1 MMLRSSFIFA
11 LVFCVLL
18 LLVAV
23 TDGKKSA
30 KSKTSKDKKGQSVSV
45 KSSVKTTKGDTKEED
60 KDLMQHEK
68 TQLSLPATSVA
79 QSALPAATKDTDES
93 FSSSQSSQSGDQGS
107 GGSGDE
113 EEADSDEEA
122 EEDDDEKPQ
131 KAVKPADV
139 KSKVKV
145 EKDKNKI
152 AETVK
157 KSIKGSVEK
166 DKRNKITKNKATVES
181 SNKRKKESKSEK
193 EDKRTNQPKAD
204 YPTFDWK
211 KNASK
216 VSNATAKIPGWQDKA
231 NIPQMI
237 ALSQMAAGVPAVVQK
252 DTMSLPVSK
261 FFNGSINN
269 QADIASLDQDSIEP
283 TGHTTQKGK
292 TQESAPEASSS
303 KAPTPE
309 ASSSTSSAPEASS
322 STASAPDSTATTAKA
337 TEKSSSSDS
346 KNPVA
351 DPVAS
356 DTGEVPQNISKTA
369 DVKVPSNIPNRCAG
383 LVKMYSNGELTLM
396 DYLKQLRRCK
406 KADKEFNSAHP
417 FASPAGNAMLRASIS
432 KNGAGLTKEAY
443 KYALERMR
451 NYVPSNKEK
460 QAAEQILAKW
470 RSNSFGDRVAGS
482 NTDVPDAVKSFMG
495 GQNALAE
502 QIALKKKQNVE
513 TQTDKAIDTA
523 EKFILGTIT
532 GRPSAL
538 DTATAASTDATKKAA
553 VNTNASPVVAAGD
566 AKAIVTNPNQ
576 SVTKVIAAAQALLG
590 DASKGKA
597 VVLTGGNAN
606 SLLASVVK
614 KKSYILT
621 PNAAAL
627 NKAKALEMAKNADK
641 LNAALLSQISSS
653 VLAQPV
659 DSKTDLVAAL
669 KDMAPGPE
677 APVRLP
683 LNVVSS
689 VQKRSIVDGLGRESR
704 RKKRSIDIHSLVK
717 KSQNNKRRR
726 MTRELVGK
734 ATRIDNPIER
744 SKLNKPI
751 MPAPKLMDRIRDMK
765 RLGLGESCIS
775 GYSAAQELG
784 ASTHMCH
791 AE

>member
-93 FSSSQSSQSGDQGS
+93 FSFFQSSQSGDQGS

-166 DKRNKITKNKATVES
+166 DKRNKITKNKA
-181 SNKRKKESKSEK
+181 
-193 EDKRTNQPKAD
+193 NQPKAD

-211 KNASK
+211 RNASK

-283 TGHTTQKGK
+283 TGHTAQKGK

-303 KAPTPE
+303 KASTPE
-309 ASSSTSSAPEASS
+309 ASSSISSAPEASS

-566 AKAIVTNPNQ
+566 AKAI
-576 SVTKVIAAAQALLG
+576 
-590 DASKGKA
+590 
-597 VVLTGGNAN
+597 
-606 SLLASVVK
+606 
-614 KKSYILT
+614 
-621 PNAAAL
+621 L
-627 NKAKALEMAKNADK
+627 NG
-641 LNAALLSQISSS
+641 
-653 VLAQPV
+653 
-659 DSKTDLVAAL
+659 L
-669 KDMAPGPE
+669 KQHA
-677 APVRLP
+677 
-683 LNVVSS
+683 
-689 VQKRSIVDGLGRESR
+689 
-704 RKKRSIDIHSLVK
+704 H
-717 KSQNNKRRR
+717 
-726 MTRELVGK
+726 
-734 ATRIDNPIER
+734 
-744 SKLNKPI
+744 
-751 MPAPKLMDRIRDMK
+751 
-765 RLGLGESCIS
+765 
-775 GYSAAQELG
+775 
-784 ASTHMCH
+784 H
-791 AE
+791 AETVKT